1 MVPGRSLVHPYDAPE
16 AFPLQEQVEGRVDL
30 SQAHLMRGQPV
41 QLQLLVHA
49 FLGEDRDVDLGLEPS
64 QGRPHDGLAVQEV
77 LGRQAHLGIVLP
89 HAQDDRLA
97 VPLRTPWTDDEL
109 RPSYNQRSMDV

>member
-49 FLGEDRDVDLGLEPS
+49 LVGEDRDVDLGLEPA
-64 QGRPHDGLAVQEV
+64 QGRPHDALAVQEV
-77 LGRQAHLGIVLP
+77 LRRQPHLLLVIS

-97 VPLRTPWTDDEL
+97 VPLPTPSC
-109 RPSYNQRSMDV
+109 PSYK